1 MLKRKQEEVAAA
13 QKRIRAKDATA
24 AAAAAA
30 RRPTTAPLNRPR
42 PEPALARKGAKARG
56 KTLDGTLSLCP
67 PLETHGNAR
76 GTAGAC

>member
-1 MLKRKQEEVAAA
+1 MALR
-13 QKRIRAKDATA
+13 RINKVRFP
-24 AAAAAA
+24 A
-30 RRPTTAPLNRPR
+30 RSVLGAPLSAPLNRPR

-56 KTLDGTLSLCP
+56 TTLDGTLSLCP